1 MEPPTAIIVG
11 GGAGGIAV
19 AACLAKKGYKVTVVE
34 KNADI
39 GGRCSLMQENDYR
52 FDQGPSLLLMPS
64 FFHQIFN
71 DLYTSISAEGI
82 TLRKCDPSY
91 RIWFPDHDHLDL
103 STDIPSMKEQIE
115 AHEGPYGF
123 ERFLRFLVESG
134 RHYNLSCEHI
144 LHRNF
149 ATIWSLLR
157 WDLLFALPRLHV
169 FESIYTRASRYF
181 RSDKLRQA
189 FTFAS
194 MYLGMSPFDAPAT
207 YSLLQYTE
215 MTDGI
220 WYPVGGFRTILDALV
235 KMSIRHGT
243 TYILNTPVT
252 SIELSDDHQH
262 ITGVRLS
269 TGETLSA
276 DIVIVNADLTYAYNN
291 LLPKTTYSKS
301 LQNKPTSCSSIS
313 FYWGLDTTLPNL
325 QSHNIFLPDST
336 TYKSSFDTI
345 FKKHQIPDHPSFY
358 LHIPSRIDPSASPP
372 NTDAIVV
379 LVPVPHLLSPSP
391 SSSSSSSS
399 PTSPLNPHN
408 ITAYWH
414 ETTQTIRSLIL
425 STIHDRTGN
434 SIESHIVCERIETPL
449 TWKEKYNLD
458 RGAILG
464 LSHSFFNVLCFRPR
478 IQHESIGGLF
488 FVGASTHPGS
498 GVPVVLGGSGVV
510 VGVVEEWVR
519 RMKRGDIRMS
529 KGRLWMWVGG
539 VVVVLSVIVVMV
551 MGMRMRM
558 GMREWFCGLED
569 AWMESGDRSSWRMLL
584 CAILGIGLVRNLCL
598 ACTGVPAE
606 L

>member
-1 MEPPTAIIVG
+1 MEPPTAIVVG
-11 GGAGGIAV
+11 GGAGGVAV
-19 AACLAKKGYKVTVVE
+19 AARLAKKGYKVTVVE

-64 FFHQIFN
+64 FFHQIFH
-71 DLYTSISAEGI
+71 DLDTSISDEGI

-91 RIWFPDHDHLDL
+91 RIWFPDRDHIDL

-115 AHEGPYGF
+115 AYEGPRGF
-123 ERFLRFLVESG
+123 EGFLRFLVDSG
-134 RHYNLSCEHI
+134 RHYTLSCEHI

-149 ATIWSLLR
+149 ATIWSLLQ
-157 WDLLFALPRLHV
+157 WDLLLALPRLHV

-181 RSDKLRQA
+181 HSDKLRQA

-215 MTDGI
+215 ITDGI
-220 WYPVGGFRTILDALV
+220 WYPILDALV
-235 KMSIRHGT
+235 KISIRHNT

-252 SIELSDDHQH
+252 SIALSDDHKH
-262 ITGVRLS
+262 ITGVHLS
-269 TGETLSA
+269 TGKFLPA
-276 DIVIVNADLTYAYNN
+276 DIVIINADLTYAYNN
-291 LLPKTTYSKS
+291 LFPKTTYSES
-301 LQNKPTSCSSIS
+301 LQTKHTSCSSIS

-325 QSHNIFLPDST
+325 QSHNIFLPPSSK
-336 TYKSSFDTI
+336 YKSSFDAI
-345 FKKHQIPDHPSFY
+345 FKNHQIPEHPSFY
-358 LHIPSRIDPSASPP
+358 LHIPSKIDPSASPP
-372 NTDAIVV
+372 HTDAIVV
-379 LVPVPHLLSPSP
+379 LVPVPHLLSPTT
-391 SSSSSSSS
+391 SSSSSS

-408 ITAYWH
+408 ATAYWH
-414 ETTQTIRSLIL
+414 TITQSIRALIL
-425 STIHDRTGN
+425 STIHDLTGN
-434 SIESHIVCERIETPL
+434 DIEPHIVCERIETPL
-449 TWKEKYNLD
+449 TWKDKYNLD

-464 LSHSFFNVLCFRPR
+464 LSHSFLNVLCFRPR
-478 IQHESIGGLF
+478 IQHDSIHGLF

-510 VGVVEEWVR
+510 VGVIEEWVER
-519 RMKRGDIRMS
+519 LRRGDTGDMGGWV
-529 KGRLWMWVGG
+529 GRGLGRRGVWVGG
-539 VVVVLSVIVVMV
+539 VVVVVVVVMMRV
-551 MGMRMRM
+551 EMGMWM
-558 GMREWFCGLED
+558 GEWFCGLEE
-569 AWMESGDRSSWRMLL
+569 AWMESGDESTWRMLL